1 MNNNRNQIQNT
12 MQSETLTINH
22 KIHNRLMVK
31 ACIEG
36 LSSDDIK
43 QLSRLFYRELFHLDI
58 NLKSIFPGNINSLN
72 GKFSSTLGVLKNV
85 EHLEKITR
93 SVEQIGARHMLRYCA
108 QIEHFDIVKKALL
121 FALSEQLVNRL
132 TVELKEAWIDVYD
145 DVASVMKDA
154 MRNVDQRKI
163 KRLFKDDRN
172 SYPGF
177 LEAIGGEQMITRVH
191 QRFYDVIFEHPW
203 LGQFFSGK
211 PKVTLIIKQTQFMLA
226 AFNGPN
232 NYLGDTP
239 AFIHMHMYITDEMS
253 DLRSQILKDA
263 ILAEGLSESMA
274 EHWLAV
280 DNAFR
285 ASIVKK
291 SVNECVL
298 KCRGQIPIVAEK
310 PE

>member
-1 MNNNRNQIQNT
+1 
-12 MQSETLTINH
+12 MQSETPEINN
-22 KIHNRLMVK
+22 KITNRLLVK
-31 ACIEG
+31 ACIEEF
-36 LSSDDIK
+36 SSHDIE

-58 NLKSIFPGNINSLN
+58 NLKSIFTGSINTLN

-85 EHLEKITR
+85 EFLEKITR
-93 SVEQIGARHMLRYCA
+93 SVEQIGARHMLRYGA
-108 QIEHFDIVKKALL
+108 QIEHFDIVKNALL
-121 FALSEQLVNRL
+121 YALSEQLNDRL
-132 TVELKEAWIDVYD
+132 SVDLKDAWIDVYD
-145 DVASVMKDA
+145 DVASVMKGA
-154 MRNVDQRKI
+154 MLKVDQRNI
-163 KRLFKDDRN
+163 KRLYKDDRN
-172 SYPGF
+172 NYPGF

-191 QRFYDVIFEHPW
+191 QRFYDVIFDHPW

-232 NYLGDTP
+232 KYLGDTP
-239 AFIHMHMYITDEMS
+239 AFIHMHMYITEEMS
-253 DLRSQILKDA
+253 DLRSQLLKDA

-291 SVNECVL
+291 SVDECVL
-298 KCRGQIPIVAEK
+298 KCRGQIPIVAKK